1 MTKAQLIERLATE
14 TGLTRLET
22 RAVVDGLAVLI
33 TDRVAAGESVE
44 VRGFG
49 TFRPRDLPARQMPD
63 PRTGK
68 VVDVA
73 PRTVPVFRPADAF
86 RQAVEQ
92 GARGR

>member
-1 MTKAQLIERLATE
+1 VTKAQLVERLAAE
-14 TGLTRLET
+14 TGLTRLEI
-22 RAVVDGLAVLI
+22 RAVVDGMAVLI
-33 TDRVAAGESVE
+33 TDRVAAGETVE

-68 VVDVA
+68 VVDVP

-86 RQAVEQ
+86 RQAVEE
-92 GARGR
+92 GSRRR